1 MEWEAHAMPIT
12 LVLQPT
18 ILHSIFFFISLKIQ
32 QKNIIWTI
40 PKRPERKM
48 WCSTWP
54 KIHQAHNPQAGG
66 RGATTSGWIL
76 DLWPN
81 IKRTNS

>member
-1 MEWEAHAMPIT
+1 MPIT

-32 QKNIIWTI
+32 QQTLFEQFQRDQKLECGVRPDQRYTRLRI
-40 PKRPERKM
+40 PKL
-48 WCSTWP
+48 
-54 KIHQAHNPQAGG
+54 GG
-66 RGATTSGWIL
+66 ARTSGWIL